1 MSNHYASYAINEVL
15 IKLDNAGV
23 FDNLPKEDV
32 GNLLTSLKSIAWE
45 YDCNTGEI
53 LDEIG
58 VKYNICEYCN
68 EYAPEGLD
76 DDNYCKNCRKILR
89 EKR

>member
-1 MSNHYASYAINEVL
+1 M
-15 IKLDNAGV
+15 
-23 FDNLPKEDV
+23 
-32 GNLLTSLKSIAWE
+32 
-45 YDCNTGEI
+45 GEI